1 MSIDVFTAEI
11 VRNALASASLEMNK
25 TLRRTA
31 YNPLL
36 YDVQDFGLGIVSAD
50 GLLWGEAPGQSM
62 FIGALSDTIKTGLAK
77 HGRDGF
83 REGDVLIANDPFL
96 TGTHI
101 SDTSIYVPIFA
112 EGELVAFAEATAH
125 WADIGG
131 KSPGGWCPDSTDVY
145 QEGIC
150 FTHQRLIRAG
160 EPNTDLLEL
169 IDSNVRLPT
178 VVRGDL
184 DAMIAACRIGEA
196 RVRAACRKF
205 GVEGV
210 REAMAM
216 TIARTDEAVRRQIE
230 AVPDGTYSA
239 AVEMDFDGVEKGKRP
254 RIAVQVTVAGDTI
267 TVGFDGT
274 SPATRGPVNLTAI
287 GTRAAVRVAL
297 KAVLAP
303 LDRTNEGHFQA
314 VRFDLPP
321 GLMVSAE
328 RPSPSD
334 SYGYAA
340 TCVEEMVFRSLSAVM
355 PDRCPAGG
363 YQLTGGFFFRV
374 DPRDGRPFIC
384 VDVVGGGNGG
394 QPAGDGPTLMMFP
407 NGDVPNTPV
416 EVIETRY
423 PAVRIDAY
431 ELRTDGVGP
440 GRHRGGMGVVR
451 RYTLLEPGILMQTV
465 TENTHDTL
473 GKGIGGGGDG
483 GRPAIVIRPGAPD
496 EVRLV
501 ERVTYFGPLA
511 GMTRVDVFTPGGG
524 GWGDPFERDPEAV
537 ARDVAD
543 DLYDAAHA
551 REVYRVVVAP
561 GTAGPGAAWVVD
573 AAATE
578 ALRAARPAGAGAGSG
593 AGAP

>member
-1 MSIDVFTAEI
+1 MAVDIFTAEI
-11 VRNALASASLEMNK
+11 VRNALASASLEMNR

-62 FIGALSDTIKTGLAK
+62 FIGALSDTIKTGIAK
-77 HGRDGF
+77 HGKDGF
-83 REGDVLIANDPFL
+83 SEGDVLIANDPFL

-112 EGELVAFAEATAH
+112 EGGLVAFAEATAH

-150 FTHQRLIRAG
+150 FAHQRLFRAG
-160 EPNTDLLEL
+160 EPNVDLLEL
-169 IDSNVRLPT
+169 ISQNVRVPA

-184 DAMIAACRIGEA
+184 DAMIAACRIGES
-196 RVRAACRKF
+196 RVKALCAKF
-205 GVEGV
+205 GVAGV
-210 REAMAM
+210 REAMAV
-216 TIARTDEAVRRQIE
+216 TIARTDEAVRRQI
-230 AVPDGTYSA
+230 ALIPDGTYSA
-239 AVEMDFDGVEKGKRP
+239 AVSMDHDGVVKGEHP
-254 RIAVQVTVAGDTI
+254 HIAVQVTIAGDRVV
-267 TVGFDGT
+267 VGFEGT
-274 SPATRGPVNLTAI
+274 SPATRGPVNLTRI
-287 GTRAAVRVAL
+287 GTQAAVRVAM
-297 KAVLAP
+297 KALLAP

-314 VRFDLPP
+314 VSFDLPA

-340 TCVEEMVFRSLSAVM
+340 TCVEEMVFRSLAPVL

-374 DPRDGRPFIC
+374 DPRDGTPFIC

-394 QPAGDGPTLMMFP
+394 QPRGDGPTLMMFP

-423 PAVRIDAY
+423 PAVRIDSYA
-431 ELRTDGVGP
+431 LRIDGVGA
-440 GRHRGGMGVVR
+440 GRFRGGMGVAR
-451 RYTLLEPGILMQTV
+451 SYTLLEDGILMQTV
-465 TENTHDTL
+465 TENTRDTL
-473 GKGIGGGGDG
+473 GKGVGGGGNG
-483 GRPAIVIRPGAPD
+483 GQPAIVVRPGEAD

-501 ERVTYFGPLA
+501 ERVTYYGPLA
-511 GMTRVDVFTPGGG
+511 AGDRIEVLTPGGG
-524 GWGDPFERDPEAV
+524 GWGDPREREPEQV
-537 ARDVAD
+537 ARDVRDGLVTVVEARATYLVALAAD
-543 DLYDAAHA
+543 
-551 REVYRVVVAP
+551 
-561 GTAGPGAAWVVD
+561 GAGVD
-573 AAATE
+573 AGATA
-578 ALRAARPAGAGAGSG
+578 ALRAAARGAA
-593 AGAP
+593 